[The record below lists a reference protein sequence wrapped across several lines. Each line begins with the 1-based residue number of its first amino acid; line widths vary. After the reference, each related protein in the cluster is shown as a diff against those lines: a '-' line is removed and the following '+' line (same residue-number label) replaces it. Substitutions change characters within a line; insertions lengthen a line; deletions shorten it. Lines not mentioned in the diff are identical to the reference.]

1 MTKDRHDLNQEKLL
15 KIKEKLLGKPDNDQN
30 FEQDAQSSKANPKYD
45 PKEFNFQ
52 SYSYGDY
59 ETGDMVFENEDEGKQ
74 NKLVNHEGL
83 RYPSID
89 DLLEVVDS
97 KYKLAYIAAKRAKII
112 KSDNYSSVNNK
123 CVKAVGQ
130 ALEEILAGKVS
141 AKF

>member
-1 MTKDRHDLNQEKLL
+1 MIKDKHDLNQEKLL
-15 KIKEKLLGKPDNDQN
+15 EIKEKLMNDQGDSV
-30 FEQDAQSSKANPKYD
+30 EIIGDDRSSKANTKYD

-59 ETGDMVFENEDEGKQ
+59 ETGDMVFADEEERKR
-74 NKLVNHEGL
+74 NKKMNHEGL

-123 CVKAVGQ
+123 CVKAVGM
-130 ALEEILAGKVS
+130 ALEEILEGKVT

>member
-1 MTKDRHDLNQEKLL
+1 MIKDKHDLNQEKLL
-15 KIKEKLLGKPDNDQN
+15 EIKEKLMENHDQDTN
-30 FEQDAQSSKANPKYD
+30 LDLEDRSSKANTKYD
-45 PKEFNFQ
+45 PKEFNIQ

-59 ETGDMVFENEDEGKQ
+59 ETGDMVFDEDEDPKQ
-74 NKLVNHEGL
+74 SKLVNHEGL

-112 KSDNYSSVNNK
+112 KNDNYSSVNNK
-123 CVKAVGQ
+123 CVKSVGM